1 MYTLILSFEKRGIDV
16 DVLMLPQPGAGSET
30 HAKFLKTSDSRDT
43 SSRNI
48 EDLIHKD
55 TLVFLHNVSPFHI
68 IKAKIRK
75 KCKVVVPIY
84 FVWNLEGSIFSNT
97 KGIIGQFLWQPL
109 VNQYLATSAEVAQ
122 RLRRIGIARNVTVV
136 GPEYSCPYCDRVDY
150 VSKKKYMM
158 QLPVV
163 KMVYI
168 GAMKPKRFPLQK
180 ILQVLNSDRER
191 QYDLK
196 IFTSSEVNEG
206 RFRRGN
212 VDVSVIKKK
221 LSDFEKCGI
230 LKESHFFIA
239 PTKGTTMEPPI
250 SVTEAEYHGN
260 VIVRF

>member
-158 QLPVV
+158 Q
-163 KMVYI
+163 
-168 GAMKPKRFPLQK
+168 PLQK